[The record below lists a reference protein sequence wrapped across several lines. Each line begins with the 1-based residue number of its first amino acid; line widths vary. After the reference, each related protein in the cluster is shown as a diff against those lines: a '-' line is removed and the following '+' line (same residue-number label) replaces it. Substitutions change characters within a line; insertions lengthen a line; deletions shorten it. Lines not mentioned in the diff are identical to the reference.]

1 MRMSA
6 RLLLAAGVMT
16 LLSGCTYLDTFTG
29 QTNNKVLPGQRED
42 AIPGRANFP
51 EKPDPNVGSVSKAAD
66 SGSATPGNTQPGC
79 TTDDPGCKPPATTN
93 DTFKDPQ

>member
-1 MRMSA
+1 MRLAS

-29 QTNNKVLPGQRED
+29 QTNNKVLPGTRED
-42 AIPGRANFP
+42 AIPGRPSFP
-51 EKPDPNVGSVSKAAD
+51 EKPDPNVGVEKPAGTAS
-66 SGSATPGNTQPGC
+66 SATGNTQPGC
-79 TTDDPGCKPPATTN
+79 TNNDPGCKPPTTTN